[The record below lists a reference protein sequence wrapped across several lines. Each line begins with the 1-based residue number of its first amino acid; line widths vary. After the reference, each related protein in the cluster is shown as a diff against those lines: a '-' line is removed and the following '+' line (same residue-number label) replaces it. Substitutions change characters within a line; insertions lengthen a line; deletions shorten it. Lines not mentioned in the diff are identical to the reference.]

1 MSDHGFDAASDYYD
15 LFSNVSGEDA
25 AAWARAQQFG
35 REVLPVINDY
45 WQHGEYPLDLVRRM
59 GELDLFIDGLDIPGH
74 AKLSPVGAGLVN
86 MELSRADGSMST
98 VLAVQGGLALRCVM
112 LYGTEEQQQR
122 WASPLASGQVLGSFA
137 LTEPD
142 HGSDSVSL
150 ETSATREGDDWII
163 NGEKRWI
170 GNGSSGGVT
179 VVWARASTTGE
190 VNAFLVEQDAPGYE
204 AARIPGKAAMR
215 AIDQAAITF
224 RNVRV
229 PDSARLPGATSFK
242 DTTRVLS
249 ATRSGVAWSA
259 LGHAIACFEA
269 ALEHVKTRV
278 QFGRPLAKSQVI
290 QQRLAD
296 MSMKITTMQLHCMR
310 IAELDA
316 QGKLDPTRASMA
328 KVNNTRLARAIASD
342 ARDMLGGNGILLE
355 RHVIRHLLDI
365 EAIHTYEG
373 TDTVQSLIVARQL
386 TGTSAFV

>member
-1 MSDHGFDAASDYYD
+1 MNDRVFDAASDYYD
-15 LFSNVSGEDA
+15 LFSDVTGEDA
-25 AAWARAQQFG
+25 AAWARARQFG
-35 REVLPVINDY
+35 AEILPSINDH
-45 WQHGEYPLDLVRRM
+45 WQHGEYPLEFVRRM

-74 AKLSPVGAGLVN
+74 AKLSPLGAGLVT

-112 LYGTEEQQQR
+112 LYGTPEQQAK
-122 WASPLASGQVLGSFA
+122 WASPIASGRVLGSFA
-137 LTEPD
+137 LTEPQ

-150 ETSATREGDDWII
+150 ETSARREGDDWII

-179 VVWARASTTGE
+179 VVWARASDTGE
-190 VNAFLVEQDAPGYE
+190 VNAFLVEQDLPGYDAE
-204 AARIPGKAAMR
+204 RIRGKAAMR

-224 RNVRV
+224 RDVRV
-229 PDSARLPGATSFK
+229 PESARLPGATSFK

-249 ATRSGVAWSA
+249 ATRSSVAWSA
-259 LGHAIACFEA
+259 LGHATACFEI
-269 ALEHVKTRV
+269 ALEHAKTRE
-278 QFGRPLAKSQVI
+278 QFGRPLAKSQII
-290 QQRLAD
+290 QQRLAN
-296 MSMKITTMQLHCMR
+296 MSMQLTTMQLHCRR
-310 IAELDA
+310 IAELERE
-316 QGKLDPTRASMA
+316 GKLDATRASMA

-373 TDTVQSLIVARQL
+373 TDTVQSLIVGRQL
-386 TGTSAFV
+386 TGMSAFV